1 MLFPAIDTSDSKLSD
16 NAAGIATIN
25 NTAPS
30 IIVTVVRERFPSAV
44 NADTIISYK
53 LKEDVNVANKNK
65 IKNKLKKNA
74 PNGISP
80 KAAGKTMNSKDRKS
94 TRLNSSHVSNSY
106 AVFCLKKK
114 IACREQRISEHRA
127 QPGGVADRRGR
138 GGRRHG
144 GRRRRAQR
152 RQVREA
158 GREVQSTVGL

>member
-80 KAAGKTMNSKDRKS
+80 KAAGKTMNSNPGPSVGSIPKAKTTGNTAS
-94 TRLNSSHVSNSY
+94 PANNET
-106 AVFCLKKK
+106 K
-114 IACREQRISEHRA
+114 IFIPTTDPAELVKLTSFFK
-127 QPGGVADRRGR
+127 
-138 GGRRHG
+138 
-144 GRRRRAQR
+144 
-152 RQVREA
+152 
-158 GREVQSTVGL
+158 